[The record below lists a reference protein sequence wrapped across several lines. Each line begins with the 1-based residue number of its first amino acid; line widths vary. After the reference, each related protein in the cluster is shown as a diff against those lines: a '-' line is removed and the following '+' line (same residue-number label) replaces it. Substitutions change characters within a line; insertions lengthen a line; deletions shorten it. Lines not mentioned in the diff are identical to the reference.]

1 MKVSNAERNKVYIA
15 TLRSEVGKLAS
26 RWERRLAAQLV
37 NANGKLAFDP
47 TDVDGRHI
55 VYGWLEV
62 GNIVDKLP
70 LPNDLGISPRPSARL

>member
-1 MKVSNAERNKVYIA
+1 
-15 TLRSEVGKLAS
+15 
-26 RWERRLAAQLV
+26 LV
-37 NANGKLAFDP
+37 NTNGKLAFDP